1 VNVLA
6 MGEHMRLCFITSNY
20 VTSSGDGELTVPRV
34 RFQDSITD
42 WIVQA
47 IGKN

>member
-6 MGEHMRLCFITSNY
+6 MGEHIRLCFITSNH